1 MIPII
6 IKISRSLIEVAS
18 GVEGETL
25 LILYSFM
32 ACAAR

>member
-18 GVEGETL
+18 GVEGGDPADTL
-25 LILYSFM
+25 HFHGM
-32 ACAAR
+32 CC